1 MKESNRVEYR
11 RMPAYKYQTVKPLVF
26 LTDICPDEEIQH
38 PFFTLQK
45 DGVLTVNAGYA
56 WDGASGP
63 AIDTKSFLRGSLA
76 HDVFYQMNQLRLP
89 IPLDWKDKADDLLAR
104 LVCEDG
110 MSKLRC
116 WWVRKSVGIFG
127 RGLPR
132 DLNQFDETLIAP

>member
-1 MKESNRVEYR
+1 MESSRVEYR
-11 RMPAYKYQTVKPLVF
+11 RMPAYKYQTVKQLVF
-26 LTDICPDEEIQH
+26 ETGICPTAEIDH
-38 PFFTLQK
+38 PYFTLTC
-45 DGVLTVNAGYA
+45 DGTLTVHAGYA

-76 HDVFYQMNQLRLP
+76 HDVFYQMHQLRLP
-89 IPLDWKDKADDLLAR
+89 IPLDWKDRADNLLAR

-116 WWVRKSVGIFG
+116 WWVHKSVGIFG

-132 DLNQFDETLIAP
+132 DLNQFDEILIAP